1 MDFPNI
7 ADAAQAEQASRSG
20 ETVERIADE
29 LKAGIL
35 NSHFSPGQ
43 RLIAR
48 DVAEQYNVSRN
59 SLREAFR
66 RLEADGLVDIIP
78 NRGAVVRRISPAE
91 VLQVFQIREA
101 LEGSAARMAAQ
112 RIDDGD
118 NRERFIEVLHRGRR
132 HRARPIL
139 QDFIV
144 DNRAFHQ
151 SIVGLSGN
159 PMMSALIDKYQL
171 PVLMVQ
177 LRQVISTEQVI
188 SKALDE
194 HEAIAEAILSG
205 QPDAASQAMRY
216 HLWRSTKQILSLADV
231 TLQPS
236 PAVMDEMADLLSLK
250 ND

>member
-1 MDFPNI
+1 
-7 ADAAQAEQASRSG
+7 
-20 ETVERIADE
+20 
-29 LKAGIL
+29 
-35 NSHFSPGQ
+35 
-43 RLIAR
+43 
-48 DVAEQYNVSRN
+48 
-59 SLREAFR
+59 
-66 RLEADGLVDIIP
+66 
-78 NRGAVVRRISPAE
+78 
-91 VLQVFQIREA
+91 
-101 LEGSAARMAAQ
+101 
-112 RIDDGD
+112 
-118 NRERFIEVLHRGRR
+118 
-132 HRARPIL
+132 ARPIL